1 MSNLPFRPVR
11 GTDKAIQAVDI
22 NEGWVYFATDTG
34 KIYIDTRDERI
45 AMGSAGA
52 SIYFGTSTPEKNEE
66 TSLYIIQKEDVEGY
80 PKLEDLILNSDGGFY
95 KIVEVKTNYF
105 ICSLLSISGTGGG
118 GGTGGDY
125 YDPNATQ
132 PSIKVTMGQRELING
147 QEATIHIT
155 ASSDVDKKGNPIDE
169 DILVTI
175 ILASGGVT
183 YRTLN
188 YSYATGA
195 DDYDGEVGSIDVDL
209 EIGNYLKESATST
222 IEVYVTCENNATP
235 KSKTVTLQATT
246 HELKLEHVPG
256 YSAANIYTTSGF
268 TISCNVVGSITKVL
282 KCYYDDELLESRNLN
297 ANQVGTQG
305 FDIPKAA
312 YSGTDPVPKT
322 ATYGYH
328 TIRIELIQLVNGVEK
343 MSVEPLE
350 FEIAVADSNTE
361 NPPIIWLGSYQSQ
374 YYAYDTIRIPFLVY
388 DPANT
393 SNVSVHLYKNGI
405 ELDSSPREITKFTEF
420 SYWEIADAE
429 LDKLNSYSISC
440 GEDDNRKVSRDIRFT
455 VVADPNRDMTIE
467 ESSLRLNFVP
477 TGRSNSEAL
486 AKRKTWSYQINGQG
500 ETKNAIFENFNWY
513 NNGWHSDATL
523 GTTCLRVSNGAT
535 FHLPYETMEFG
546 STRADQQS
554 HTLEM
559 QFKISNIQKY
569 GNLITDVTRYQG
581 DSQHYQDYLA
591 QNVYDNYDAYLQ
603 ATLSVEE
610 YEGLVFDKVE
620 KVIQIENAIGGI
632 YDNNDGAITGIVL
645 GAQDAF
651 FSNGTDIVSVNYVED
666 DLVNLSFVYAH
677 ELKLLYIYINGCIT
691 GVVKSSYDDTS
702 FKITS
707 EEFNLTS
714 NICDIDLYKVRI
726 YNASL
731 SVSQIVKNYAVD
743 RKDVVT
749 FDQNALAQINSV
761 LKESQIIYN
770 EMLTYNEQHED
781 EPLMPYI
788 VFSPIESGGQY
799 RLPWRK
805 DTPVSA
811 AMEFVNVP
819 LDHAYASGKLE
830 QYARDDGLISQT
842 ETNPEK
848 ISEAI
853 KTYYKHHCPSFTTT
867 IRSDA
872 KDAVELSVQGT
883 SSQFYPRRNFK
894 GKTKIKGNFEW
905 KDNEDLAPEKQTED
919 GGAYT
924 SSKAIS
930 LFMNKGPFAE
940 DYIQDQKD
948 VVDNPKKL
956 GYEKTRL
963 SDGWYMNNYTNATD
977 RWTLKVDYMESS
989 GSYNAG
995 FANMVATAYTKHPLQ
1010 DYVKADVL
1018 TNTAQLKPVIENL
1031 DMRWEDYRTSVQGF
1045 PVMAFWKHGNDYTFI
1060 GYYRMLLDKGSDE
1073 CYGFDINKKI
1083 TNNLLNDEK
1092 QKNVT
1097 ECWEFSN
1104 NARGFC
1110 SYRDPWNRVELS
1122 FKAPSDVSNEY
1133 TTDGAPVVANSF
1145 EYRYHSKEDSIDTLY
1160 SFNSA
1165 TQSDLD
1171 EVADDLGLDPG
1182 SIIAGDKA
1190 SGADALLTTY
1200 ANWEKAVKWVWSTN
1214 LDAVDSQGTYIKVP
1228 VGNYEYKPGTYY
1240 SVTADGDYAIDND
1253 EFDADKIYYEEVK
1266 ETDSGGQQV
1275 TVYKIVAVTTKEY
1288 LFEANKFYYLVSGSD
1303 TESTDDDVYA
1313 LATEFDNGIDYYTFN
1328 SIIDEKELNEKFDL
1342 LVAPAI
1348 GEYSVE
1354 TQYYTKDN
1362 TATINKGSAT
1372 GAIVKVDVPNEED
1385 FNAGLYYVASP
1396 VTYGKTTYTHDTKE
1410 YRADKFINEFEKHFD
1425 PEYVATFF
1433 VMTEVIECYD
1443 SRGKNCM
1450 MASWGPLEEG
1460 GEYIWY
1466 PIFYDI
1472 DTQLGINN
1480 TGIPSF
1486 TYNVDATEDGNF
1498 STSDSILWN
1507 NFYKFFKTTWIVPK
1521 YANLRGTKS
1530 KFDTLSAPPLVSV
1543 DNIEKWYNFDYS
1555 VTKNLACS
1563 GQKPLIATNLDQYFK
1578 YITIT
1583 NDKAQAQGVAHL
1595 NDNGD
1600 YAEPDSGTYFYA
1612 LQGDR
1617 SQSRRQF
1624 LTSRLEYI
1632 DSWLNQGNYARGGAN
1647 RLWGR
1652 ISANNVSSSNNVHSD
1667 KWVEDATHPYWVD
1680 DVAFGTKTH
1689 EFDAEYWFSPTPVR
1703 SCYVTAGD
1711 DSANYPSKK
1720 YDGIHKMYFTLNE
1733 LENGIRTSKNYP
1745 EQLLYLY
1752 GTNQMTD
1759 FGDLSKLYWTE
1770 FKIEGEANKMT
1781 RLKLGHDGTTHDYK
1795 SQAIQDAGGQKT
1807 DISWYNKKLNGLT
1820 IPNSLPLLKEANFS
1834 NIGFSSNTSIDLS
1847 NSEKLEN
1854 FRATGAGN
1862 VTSVKFA
1869 EGVALNTLYLP
1880 NSVTTLTLVE
1890 ANLLT
1895 NLIKGDE
1902 YEVPETVDGELKA
1915 KPGLY
1920 IEGFFDTDT
1929 EAANSKL
1936 SSIVLK
1942 GGSLGYHS
1950 YSLLE
1955 QLAKKT
1961 SAYITMTN
1969 VNWCPYTQLTEGS
1982 AYDSNNK
1989 YYKDNGHYGFE
2000 IYNYTSTVQFNADI
2014 LSGKLY
2020 IDEGYGGRTDE
2031 GQFSETVTHLDD
2043 SAYKVL
2049 TSIQEKKN
2057 FTNGYGQNKP
2067 EITGTIYFDNNI
2079 AVTEE
2084 DIETLQ
2090 KSYPNVTFF
2099 FKTVGK
2105 AYSARFVIYDEDT
2118 LSESYVKWQDGS
2130 SRPSVLKMQT
2140 YSADSYFENPFELFK
2155 PEKTHYDFKGWSLK
2169 KNPDSDEDIITADN
2183 GKWSNEKL
2191 IEGQYDYIYYAIFEI
2206 HSYNLSYYANG
2217 TLFDVITLPYGS
2229 VAEEPSAIPYKD
2241 SSSLPLL
2248 EAYDFTGWSMS
2259 ETSSKLVNISDFVVS
2274 SNLTFYAVFN
2284 KISNIRE
2291 VIHEEWFNYNSTSD
2305 GYIIFP
2311 KINLSGKITLP
2322 ATYKGQPIKSISGFT
2337 NQSGLTHVF
2346 VADGCQIIRINDNA
2360 FQNDTNLVY
2369 FDFAKAPISK
2379 INSYAFQGCSLDP
2392 ELFALKDAPVQSIN
2406 LFAFNQAF
2414 KANNGMINLVIPGT
2428 ITEISGAAFTYQG
2441 ESDDTVNFI
2450 IGSKEQPFDAK
2461 FTGVD
2466 NGTFAQNAGNH
2477 TATLY
2482 SSRYSSL
2489 SDYVDGTYTLE
2500 DAFGP
2505 NVTVSLITC

>member
-52 SIYFGTSTPEKNEE
+52 SIYFGTSTPVKDED
-66 TSLYIIQKEDVEGY
+66 TSLYTIQKEDVDGY

-105 ICSLLSISGTGGG
+105 ICALLSISGTGGG

-125 YDPNATQ
+125 YDPNATR

-147 QEATIHIT
+147 QEASIHVT
-155 ASSDVDKKGNPIDE
+155 ASSDVDKKGDPIDE

-188 YSYATGA
+188 YSYETGS
-195 DDYDGEVGSIDVDL
+195 DDYEGEPGAIDVDIEL
-209 EIGNYLKESATST
+209 GNYLKESATST

-235 KSKTVTLQATT
+235 QSKTITLQATT

-256 YSAANIYTTSGF
+256 YSATSTYPTSGF
-268 TISCNVVGSITKVL
+268 SIGCNVVGSITKVL
-282 KCYYDDELLESRNLN
+282 KCYYDDELLESKNLS
-297 ANQVGTQG
+297 ANEVGTIS
-305 FDIPKAA
+305 FSVPKAV
-312 YSGTDPVPKT
+312 YNGTEPVAKT

-328 TIRIELIQLVNGVEK
+328 TMRIELTQTVNGVEK
-343 MSVEPLE
+343 MSVTPLE
-350 FEIAVADSNTE
+350 FEIAVVDSDTT
-361 NPPIIWLGSYQSQ
+361 NPPVIWLGDYQSE

-393 SNVSVHLYKNGI
+393 SSVSVHLYKNGI

-429 LDKLNSYSISC
+429 LDKMNNYSISC
-440 GEDDNRKVSRDIRFT
+440 GEDDTRKTIRDIRFT

-467 ESSLRLNFVP
+467 NGNLRLNFVP
-477 TGRSNSEAL
+477 TGRSNSEAA
-486 AKRKTWSYQINGQG
+486 AKRKAWSYQIAGQ
-500 ETKNAIFENFNWY
+500 EEVKNAQFDNFNWY
-513 NNGWHSDATL
+513 NNGWYSDTTL
-523 GTTCLRVSNGAT
+523 STTCLRVSNGAT

-559 QFKISNIQKY
+559 QFKVSNIQKY

-581 DSQHYQDYLA
+581 DGQYYQNYLA
-591 QNVYDNYDAYLQ
+591 QSVYSNYDAYLQ
-603 ATLSVEE
+603 AILSAEE
-610 YEGLVFDKVE
+610 YENLVFDKVE

-707 EEFNLTS
+707 GEFKLS
-714 NICDIDLYKVRI
+714 SDICDIDLYKVRI
-726 YNASL
+726 YNTSL

-749 FDQNALAQINSV
+749 FDQNALAQINSI
-761 LKESQIIYN
+761 LKESQIIYS
-770 EMLTYNEQHED
+770 EMISYNEQHED

-788 VFSPIESGGQY
+788 IFSPIESNGEY

-811 AMEFVNVP
+811 SMEFVNVP

-842 ETNPEK
+842 ETNPDK

-872 KDAVELSVQGT
+872 KDAIELSVQGT

-894 GKTKIKGNFEW
+894 GKTKVKGNFEW
-905 KDNEDLAPEKQTED
+905 KDNEELAPEKQTDD

-924 SSKAIS
+924 ASKAIN
-930 LFMNKGPFAE
+930 LFMNKGPYAE
-940 DYIQDQKD
+940 AYAQDQKD
-948 VVDNPKKL
+948 VVDDPKKL
-956 GYEKTRL
+956 GYEVTRL
-963 SDGWYMNNYTNATD
+963 SDGWYLNNYTNATD

-1018 TNTAQLKPVIENL
+1018 TNTAQLKPVVENL

-1073 CYGFDINKKI
+1073 YYGFDINKKI
-1083 TNNLLNDEK
+1083 TNNLLDDEK
-1092 QKNVT
+1092 QKDVT

-1122 FKAPSDVSNEY
+1122 FKAPSGVANEY

-1171 EVADDLGLDPG
+1171 AVAEDLGLEPG
-1182 SIIAGDKA
+1182 SIIAGNNDN
-1190 SGADALLTTY
+1190 GADALLTTY

-1214 LDAVDSQGTYIKVP
+1214 LDAVASQGTYKKVP
-1228 VGNYEYKPGTYY
+1228 VGEYEYVAGQYY
-1240 SVTADGDYAIDND
+1240 SITANGDYEIDN
-1253 EFDADKIYYEEVK
+1253 EPFDAEKIYYKKGGVEYGSNGEVIQLY
-1266 ETDSGGQQV
+1266 E
-1275 TVYKIVAVTTKEY
+1275 IVAVTTKEY

-1303 TESTDDDVYA
+1303 TESADDNVYS
-1313 LATEFDNGIDYYTFN
+1313 LATEFDAGIDYYEFK
-1328 SIIDEKELNEKFDL
+1328 SISDETELNKMFDL
-1342 LVAPAI
+1342 LVAPAT
-1348 GEYSVE
+1348 GEYSAE
-1354 TQYYTKDN
+1354 IQYYTKN
-1362 TATINKGSAT
+1362 NAATINKGSAT
-1372 GAIVKVDVPNEED
+1372 GAIVKVSVPNEED

-1410 YRADKFINEFEKHFD
+1410 YRADKFVNEFEKHFD

-1521 YANLRGTKS
+1521 YANLRGTDS
-1530 KFDTLSAPPLVSV
+1530 KFDKLSMPPLASI

-1583 NDKAQAQGVAHL
+1583 NDKAKSQNVAHL
-1595 NDNGD
+1595 NDSGE

-1624 LTSRLEYI
+1624 LSSRLEYI

-1652 ISANNVSSSNNVHSD
+1652 ISANNTSSDNVHSD

-1680 DVAFGTKTH
+1680 DIAFGTKTH

-1720 YDGIHKMYFTLNE
+1720 YDGINKMYFTLNE

-1752 GTNQMTD
+1752 GTNQMAD

-1781 RLKLGHDGTTHDYK
+1781 RLKLGHDGTTYDYK
-1795 SQAIQDAGGQKT
+1795 SQAIQDAGGDKT
-1807 DISWYNKKLNGLT
+1807 NITWYNKKLNGLT
-1820 IPNSLPLLKEANFS
+1820 IPNKLPLLKEANFS

-1895 NLIKGDE
+1895 DLIKGDE
-1902 YEVPETVDGELKA
+1902 YEVPKTVDGELQA

-1920 IEGFFDTDT
+1920 LEGFFDTKDKT
-1929 EAANSKL
+1929 ADSKL
-1936 SSIVLK
+1936 SSVVLK
-1942 GGSLGYHS
+1942 GGSLGYYS
-1950 YSLLE
+1950 YSILE

-1961 SAYITMTN
+1961 SASITMTN

-1982 AYDSNNK
+1982 IYNSSNS

-2000 IYNYTSTVQFNADI
+2000 SYEYTSDEQFNADV
-2014 LSGKLY
+2014 LSGNLY

-2031 GQFSETVTHLDD
+2031 GQFSDTITHLDD
-2043 SAYKVL
+2043 SAYEVL
-2049 TSIQEKKN
+2049 TSIQQKKN
-2057 FTNGYGQNKP
+2057 FTNGYAQSKP
-2067 EITGTIYFDNNI
+2067 EITGIIYFDNDTVI
-2079 AVTEE
+2079 TEE

-2105 AYSARFVIYDEDT
+2105 AYSARFVVYDDET

-2130 SRPSVLKMQT
+2130 SRPSVLKIQN
-2140 YSADSYFENPFELFK
+2140 YSENVYFDSPFELFK

-2169 KNPDSDEDIITADN
+2169 KNPSHDEIITTAN
-2183 GKWSNEKL
+2183 NKWSEQAL
-2191 IEGQYDYIYYAIFEI
+2191 VEGQYDYVYYAIFEI
-2206 HSYNLSYYANG
+2206 HSYDLSYYANG
-2217 TLFDVITLPYGS
+2217 VLFDTITLPYGS
-2229 VAEEPSAIPYKD
+2229 AAQEPVAIPYKD
-2241 SSSLPLL
+2241 SSELPLL
-2248 EAYDFTGWSMS
+2248 EAYDFVGWSMS
-2259 ETSSKLVNISDFVVS
+2259 ETSNKLVNVSDFTVS

-2284 KISNIRE
+2284 KITNIRE
-2291 VIHEEWFNYNSTSD
+2291 VIHEEWFSYNATSN
-2305 GYIIFP
+2305 GYSISP
-2311 KINLSGKITLP
+2311 KFSLSGKVTLP
-2322 ATYKGQPIKSISGFT
+2322 ATYKGQPITSVAGFSGQP
-2337 NQSGLTHVF
+2337 NLTHIF
-2346 VADGCQIIRINDNA
+2346 VANGCKITKIDDEA
-2360 FQNDTNLVY
+2360 FKQNNNFIY
-2369 FDFAKAPISK
+2369 FDFTKAPISR
-2379 INSYAFQGCSLDP
+2379 INASAFQGCSLDSD
-2392 ELFALKDAPVQSIN
+2392 LFALKDTSVQFIGMN
-2406 LFAFNQAF
+2406 AFNQAF
-2414 KANNGMINLVIPGT
+2414 KATNGIINIIIPGT
-2428 ITEISGAAFTYQG
+2428 ITEIYNAAFSYQG
-2441 ESDDTVNFI
+2441 QSGDTINFI
-2450 IGSKEQPFDAK
+2450 IGSKEQPFDAA
-2461 FTGVD
+2461 FIGMYNGV
-2466 NGTFAQNAGNH
+2466 FSQNPGNH

-2482 SSRYSSL
+2482 TSRYSSL
-2489 SDYVDGTYTLE
+2489 NDYIDGTWTLE
-2500 DAFGP
+2500 DAFGAD
-2505 NVTVSLITC
+2505 VAVSLISC